1 MVREIF
7 GWLLHEQLTTR
18 QIVKRLTAQHIPT
31 RTGQNQVWHAASV
44 RSILTNVIYT
54 GHGYDNK
61 TKTGVPRKEA
71 RRKFSVRTDNYARAG
86 RPPEEWVPITAPA
99 IMSAPIFAK
108 AQEQLQ
114 RNQAKARRAYQPASQ
129 RYLLRTLVRCGHC
142 QLHMQATRHRSVC
155 KRYTSLYYQC
165 AGKDPGTAGRPQRCP
180 ARLVR
185 ADRLDALVWT
195 LVRELLQQPQAI
207 LQEYALW
214 QQVQQ
219 GQQGQFQDQ

>member
-1 MVREIF
+1 M
-7 GWLLHEQLTTR
+7 
-18 QIVKRLTAQHIPT
+18 
-31 RTGQNQVWHAASV
+31 

-54 GHGYDNK
+54 GHGYYHK
-61 TKTGVPRKEA
+61 TKTGVPRKET
-71 RRKFSVRTDNYARAG
+71 RRKFSTRKDNDARER

-99 IMSAPIFAK
+99 LISAPIFAK
-108 AQEQLQ
+108 AQEQRQ
-114 RNQAKARRAYQPASQ
+114 RNQEKARRAYQPASQ
-129 RYLLRTLVRCGHC
+129 RSLLRTLVRCGHC
-142 QLHMQATRHRSVC
+142 QLHMQATRQRSVC
-155 KRYTSLYYQC
+155 KRYTYLYYQC
-165 AGKDPGTAGRPQRCP
+165 AGKDPVTAGRTQRCP

-219 GQQGQFQDQ
+219 GQRGQFQDQLDRVDLQRHN